1 MSREE
6 VEKSKAHIDKFLLV
20 CSSCGKETK
29 DGNTSKNLQRRVQ
42 LAAKDKNERI
52 LVLQT
57 SCLGVCPD
65 QGTTIGF
72 SSQSASGI
80 TLEVVPDDFPE
91 DLIILKL

>member
-1 MSREE
+1 MEN
-6 VEKSKAHIDKFLLV
+6 SKAHVDKVLLV

-42 LAAKDKNERI
+42 LAAKDKSEQI
-52 LVLQT
+52 LVLLT

-65 QGTTIGF
+65 RGTTIGY
-72 SSQSASGI
+72 SSRPASGV
-80 TLEVVPDDFPE
+80 TLEVVADDLPG